1 MTRKTVFVTG
11 AGRGLGLEFA
21 RQYLAEGCK
30 VLAARRQPSSALDEL
45 QNRHPDS
52 LRQLVLDV
60 SDLAAVAALPQ
71 QLAGQA
77 IDLLINNA
85 GIYGGIHQQL
95 TDCDPQEFQRVFMVN
110 ALAPL
115 FLTKQL
121 LPLLAKDA
129 IIAHVTSLMGSMA
142 DNGSGGDYAYRAS
155 KAALNAIGKS
165 MAVDLAGR
173 HPVILLHPGWV
184 RTDMGGAAALI
195 DAASSV
201 NGMRSVIAGLQP
213 WDSGRFFKYDGSE
226 LPW

>member
-1 MTRKTVFVTG
+1 MTHNTVFITG
-11 AGRGLGLEFA
+11 TSRGLGLEFT
-21 RQYLAEGCK
+21 RQYLQEGWR
-30 VLAARRQPSSALDEL
+30 VLAARRHAAAQLDEL
-45 QNRHPDS
+45 QQQYPQQ
-52 LRQLVLDV
+52 LRQLELDV
-60 SDLAAVAALPQ
+60 GDLAAIDRLPAS
-71 QLAGQA
+71 LAGEC

-95 TDCDPQEFQRVFMVN
+95 GDCDLAEFQRVLAVN
-110 ALAPL
+110 VLAPL
-115 FLTKQL
+115 RLTEVL
-121 LPLLAKDA
+121 LPLLRSSAR
-129 IIAHVTSLMGSMA
+129 IAHLSSLMGSMA

-173 HPVILLHPGWV
+173 HTVVLLHPGWV
-184 RTDMGGAAALI
+184 RTDMGGPAALI

-201 NGMRSVIAGLQP
+201 RGMRTVIASLQD